1 MIDQFKISDKR
12 SDILRDFMTNA
23 PIGLAFVDSSLRYVV
38 ATESIAA
45 LHELSAEEHIG
56 KRVQD
61 VVPRLWPTLEPIFQR
76 VLQGESVL
84 NVDLGEGEH
93 GQARRR
99 WLSSFYPVRNGDEI
113 IGIEVMDDN
122 LTDLRETQ
130 SALKSRNYLYTML
143 AHASQAIG
151 SSRTREGLFERICE
165 IAVVDGGCKLAWMGV
180 ISDGRIIPG
189 AKFGEDNGF
198 FRRMQA
204 GEILQP
210 PDTGPRWPG
219 GPTGQAFSS
228 GETTVLNRVET
239 EATASHWPEAFDE
252 LQIVSAAS
260 FPIHEF
266 GRVAAV
272 LSLYA
277 DERDIFDEGLL
288 DAVNDV
294 IPLLSK
300 AMDRFAL
307 ERQGKEVEGDLL
319 LRDLALQAATQG
331 AVIVDA
337 RTDGQPIIY
346 ATPAFEQLTG
356 YSTEEIVG
364 QNCRILQGAGT
375 DEETV
380 KAIGAALNA
389 GQGCAVEILNYRKNG
404 EPFWNGLTV
413 TPLIG
418 DDGAL

>member
-151 SSRTREGLFERICE
+151 SSRTREGLF
-165 IAVVDGGCKLAWMGV
+165 
-180 ISDGRIIPG
+180 
-189 AKFGEDNGF
+189 
-198 FRRMQA
+198 
-204 GEILQP
+204 
-210 PDTGPRWPG
+210 
-219 GPTGQAFSS
+219 
-228 GETTVLNRVET
+228 
-239 EATASHWPEAFDE
+239 
-252 LQIVSAAS
+252 
-260 FPIHEF
+260 
-266 GRVAAV
+266 
-272 LSLYA
+272 
-277 DERDIFDEGLL
+277 
-288 DAVNDV
+288 
-294 IPLLSK
+294 
-300 AMDRFAL
+300 
-307 ERQGKEVEGDLL
+307 
-319 LRDLALQAATQG
+319 
-331 AVIVDA
+331 
-337 RTDGQPIIY
+337 
-346 ATPAFEQLTG
+346 
-356 YSTEEIVG
+356 
-364 QNCRILQGAGT
+364 
-375 DEETV
+375 
-380 KAIGAALNA
+380 
-389 GQGCAVEILNYRKNG
+389 
-404 EPFWNGLTV
+404 
-413 TPLIG
+413 
-418 DDGAL
+418 